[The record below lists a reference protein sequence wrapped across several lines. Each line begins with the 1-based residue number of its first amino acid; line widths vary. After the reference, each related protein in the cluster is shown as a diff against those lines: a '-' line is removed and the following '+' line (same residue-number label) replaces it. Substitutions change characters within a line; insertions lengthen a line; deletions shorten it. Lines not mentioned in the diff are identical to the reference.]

1 MTVPEAAPA
10 ITPDMLL
17 RGYCL
22 GVFPMAERRD
32 SDELLWFDPPERG
45 ILPLDGFH
53 LPRRLRRTVLGD
65 RFQVTTDQAFPA
77 VIAQC
82 AAPRPEADDTW
93 INPEIVTLYSALFA
107 RGYVHSMECWQDGV
121 LVGGLYG
128 VAIGAAFFGESMFSR
143 RTDASKVALV
153 HLVARLRLAGYALL
167 DTQFVTTHLTQFGA
181 TAIPRARYRR
191 LLAKA
196 IAAPVAWPDDPDP
209 AALRAEI
216 QAFGPGG

>member
-1 MTVPEAAPA
+1 MTLPNAAPT
-10 ITPDMLL
+10 ITPDVLL

-45 ILPLDGFH
+45 ILPLDSFH
-53 LPRRLRRTVLGD
+53 LPRRLRRTVLSD
-65 RFQVTTDQAFPA
+65 AFTVTTDQDFPA

-82 AAPRPEADDTW
+82 AAPRPDADETW
-93 INPEIVTLYSALFA
+93 INPQIVALYSALYA
-107 RGYVHSMECWQDGV
+107 RGFVHSVECWQDGE

-143 RTDASKVALV
+143 RTDASKVALA
-153 HLVARLRLAGYALL
+153 HLVARLRLAGYTLL

-196 IAAPVAWPDDPDP
+196 IAAPVQWPADPD
-209 AALRAEI
+209 AEALGRHL
-216 QAFGPGG
+216 QALGTSG